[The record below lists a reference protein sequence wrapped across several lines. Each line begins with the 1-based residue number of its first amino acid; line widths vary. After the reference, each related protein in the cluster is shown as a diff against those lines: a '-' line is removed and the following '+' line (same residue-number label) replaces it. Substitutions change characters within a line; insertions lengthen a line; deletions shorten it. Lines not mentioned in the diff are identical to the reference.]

1 MKFLLIC
8 YNYIVL
14 VEDVGGKMRSIKA
27 KILFAIVACT
37 VGAILL
43 SSFILLGKAESAI
56 YNEATAR
63 VDQQAQSVGLRIQ
76 QLITGTE
83 LLIDNMASTFGN
95 SIEMSKYQVEAGYRS
110 STDKNFKKIL
120 EEVVTSI
127 DGTQEVFL
135 VFNPELEILQH
146 QMSMSNV
153 NDEIVFNKK
162 PLDMTLFELEEG
174 EQPNEL
180 VAWFYDIKSYGDS
193 LLDAELEVIGK
204 WSKPYIDENGNKLIA
219 YMKPI
224 YSYNKLIG
232 VVGIRLDYS
241 VIENEIDEVVVYDS
255 GFAFLVDDTFT
266 IMAHR
271 EYEQGQDI
279 REANEDFIP
288 VVEKLKDNVSGT
300 VEYTLNN
307 VETVSGFSRLSN
319 MWNVIIVP
327 PSDEMLSA
335 TNAMRN
341 IMILIIV
348 LLTIVAAIVAVILA
362 SALARPITGITKIL
376 SKIGKLDL
384 HDDSRMIKLMKSKDE
399 TGTMAK
405 ELDQMKIALI
415 EIVSSLK
422 ELSNNLFEKSE
433 EMGVVTN
440 DSSDS
445 INQVYTSVED
455 LSLGANDQAIEAQ
468 KSNEALSL
476 LNEKIEAVVISVNK
490 ALEFS
495 QQTKQVNESS
505 TKVVKTLES
514 ITEANV
520 DNTNVME
527 KNVSELLQKSNQIE
541 EIVEV
546 IKNIASQTNLLA
558 LNASIEAARAGE
570 AGRGF
575 AVVADEI
582 RKLAVQTSES
592 TSKIEAF
599 TVEIEKQVNVVSN
612 NIDTAR
618 INADDTSQATEDVSN
633 AINDTISSVDGIIQL
648 IESLTSELNELTSS
662 KDVVVNSIGTIA
674 AVTQES
680 SAAAD
685 SVSSMMGKQIENMD
699 KIKSSA
705 DSIGIVAE
713 QIEVEMQKFKLSE

>member
-1 MKFLLIC
+1 
-8 YNYIVL
+8 
-14 VEDVGGKMRSIKA
+14 
-27 KILFAIVACT
+27 
-37 VGAILL
+37 
-43 SSFILLGKAESAI
+43 
-56 YNEATAR
+56 
-63 VDQQAQSVGLRIQ
+63 
-76 QLITGTE
+76 
-83 LLIDNMASTFGN
+83 
-95 SIEMSKYQVEAGYRS
+95 
-110 STDKNFKKIL
+110 
-120 EEVVTSI
+120 
-127 DGTQEVFL
+127 
-135 VFNPELEILQH
+135 
-146 QMSMSNV
+146 MSNV
-153 NDEIVFNKK
+153 DNEIIFNKK
-162 PLDMTLFELEEG
+162 PLDMTLFEVEDGDL
-174 EQPNEL
+174 PNES

-193 LLDAELEVIGK
+193 LLQAELEVIGK
-204 WSKPYIDENGNKLIA
+204 WSKPYINEDGNKMIA

-232 VVGIRLDYS
+232 VVGIRLDYA
-241 VIENEIDEVVVYDS
+241 VIENEINNVVVYDS
-255 GFAFLVDDTFT
+255 GYAFLVDDTFT

-288 VVEKLKDNVSGT
+288 LVEKLKDSVSGT

-362 SALARPITGITKIL
+362 SALARPITGITRIL

-399 TGTMAK
+399 TGIMAK

-433 EMGVVTN
+433 GMGVVTN

-445 INQVYTSVED
+445 INQVYASVED

-468 KSNEALSL
+468 KSNEALSI
-476 LNEKIEAVVISVNK
+476 LNEKIETVVISVNK
-490 ALEFS
+490 ALEYS

-505 TKVVKTLES
+505 TQVVKKLEA

-520 DNTNVME
+520 ENTNIME
-527 KNVSELLQKSNQIE
+527 SNVSELLQKSNQIE

-592 TSKIEAF
+592 TSKIESF

-618 INADDTSQATEDVSN
+618 INADDTNQVTADVSN

-662 KDVVVNSIGTIA
+662 KDVVVSSIGTIA

-685 SVSSMMGKQIENMD
+685 SVSSMIGKQIENMD
-699 KIKSSA
+699 KIKLSA

-713 QIEVEMQKFKLSE
+713 QIEVEMQKFKLTE

>member
-1 MKFLLIC
+1 
-8 YNYIVL
+8 VL
-14 VEDVGGKMRSIKA
+14 VEGIGGKMRSIKA
-27 KILFAIVACT
+27 KILFAIVAFT

-232 VVGIRLDYS
+232 VVGIRLDYA

-468 KSNEALSL
+468 KSNEALSV
-476 LNEKIEAVVISVNK
+476 LNEKIETVVISVNK

-685 SVSSMMGKQIENMD
+685 PVSSMMGKQIENMD

>member
-1 MKFLLIC
+1 
-8 YNYIVL
+8 VL

-43 SSFILLGKAESAI
+43 SSFILLDRAESAI
-56 YNEATAR
+56 YDEATAR

-135 VFNPELEILQH
+135 VFNPELEITQH

-153 NDEIVFNKK
+153 DNEIIFNKK
-162 PLDMTLFELEEG
+162 PLDMTLFEVEDGDL
-174 EQPNEL
+174 PNESF
-180 VAWFYDIKSYGDS
+180 AWFYDIKSYGDS
-193 LLDAELEVIGK
+193 LLQAELEVIGK
-204 WSKPYIDENGNKLIA
+204 WSKPYINEDGNKMIA

-232 VVGIRLDYS
+232 VVGIRLDYA
-241 VIENEIDEVVVYDS
+241 VIENEINNVVVYDS
-255 GFAFLVDDTFT
+255 GYAFLVDDTFT

-288 VVEKLKDNVSGT
+288 LVEKLKDSVSGT

-362 SALARPITGITKIL
+362 SALARPITGITRIL

-399 TGTMAK
+399 TGIMAK

-433 EMGVVTN
+433 GMGVVTN

-445 INQVYTSVED
+445 INQVYASVED

-468 KSNEALSL
+468 KSNEALSI
-476 LNEKIEAVVISVNK
+476 LNEKIETVVISVNK
-490 ALEFS
+490 ALEYS

-505 TKVVKTLES
+505 TQVVKKLEA

-520 DNTNVME
+520 ENTNIME
-527 KNVSELLQKSNQIE
+527 SNVSELLQKSNQIE

-592 TSKIEAF
+592 TSKIESF

-618 INADDTSQATEDVSN
+618 INADDTNQVTADVSN

-662 KDVVVNSIGTIA
+662 KDVVVSSIGTIA

-699 KIKSSA
+699 KIKLSA

-713 QIEVEMQKFKLSE
+713 QIEVEMQKFKLTE

>member
-1 MKFLLIC
+1 M
-8 YNYIVL
+8 L

-43 SSFILLGKAESAI
+43 SSFILLDRAESAI
-56 YNEATAR
+56 YDEATAR

-135 VFNPELEILQH
+135 VFNPELEITQH

-153 NDEIVFNKK
+153 DNEIIFNKK
-162 PLDMTLFELEEG
+162 PLDMTLFEVEDGDL
-174 EQPNEL
+174 PNES

-193 LLDAELEVIGK
+193 LLQAELEVIGK
-204 WSKPYIDENGNKLIA
+204 WSKPYINEDGNKMIA

-232 VVGIRLDYS
+232 VVGIRLDYA
-241 VIENEIDEVVVYDS
+241 VIENEINNVVVYDS
-255 GFAFLVDDTFT
+255 GYAFLVDDTFT

-288 VVEKLKDNVSGT
+288 LVEKLKDSVSGT

-362 SALARPITGITKIL
+362 SALARPITGITRIL

-399 TGTMAK
+399 TGIMAK

-433 EMGVVTN
+433 GMGVVTN

-445 INQVYTSVED
+445 INQVYASVED

-468 KSNEALSL
+468 KSNEALSI
-476 LNEKIEAVVISVNK
+476 LNEKIETVVISVNK
-490 ALEFS
+490 ALEYS

-505 TKVVKTLES
+505 TQVVKKLEA

-520 DNTNVME
+520 ENTNIME
-527 KNVSELLQKSNQIE
+527 SNVSELLQKSNQIE

-582 RKLAVQTSES
+582 RKLAEDSAGSASEIQKLVLS
-592 TSKIEAF
+592 IQEESSR
-599 TVEIEKQVNVVSN
+599 TVEVMETLDDVIEEQNSAVDLVDNSIVQVFDSIKGIVSQIDVVN
-612 NIDTAR
+612 
-618 INADDTSQATEDVSN
+618 TSIEDLDK
-633 AINDTISSVDGIIQL
+633 IK
-648 IESLTSELNELTSS
+648 NELTS
-662 KDVVVNSIGTIA
+662 A
-674 AVTQES
+674 
-680 SAAAD
+680 
-685 SVSSMMGKQIENMD
+685 IENISAVSEETAASTEEVTASMD
-699 KIKSSA
+699 QQNYAVEEVAKNAELLNQLSVELA
-705 DSIGIVAE
+705 DNIN
-713 QIEVEMQKFKLSE
+713 KFKIN

>member
-1 MKFLLIC
+1 
-8 YNYIVL
+8 
-14 VEDVGGKMRSIKA
+14 MRSIKA

-43 SSFILLGKAESAI
+43 SSFILLDRAESAI
-56 YNEATAR
+56 YDEATAR

-135 VFNPELEILQH
+135 VFNPELEITQH

-153 NDEIVFNKK
+153 DNEIIFNKK
-162 PLDMTLFELEEG
+162 PLDMTLFEVEDGDL
-174 EQPNEL
+174 PNESF
-180 VAWFYDIKSYGDS
+180 AWFYDIKSYGDS
-193 LLDAELEVIGK
+193 LLQAELEVIGK
-204 WSKPYIDENGNKLIA
+204 WSKPYINEDGNKMIA

-232 VVGIRLDYS
+232 VVGIRLDYA
-241 VIENEIDEVVVYDS
+241 VIENEINNVVVYDS
-255 GFAFLVDDTFT
+255 GYAFLVDDTFT

-288 VVEKLKDNVSGT
+288 LVEKLKDSVSGT

-362 SALARPITGITKIL
+362 SALARPITGITRIL

-399 TGTMAK
+399 TGIMAK

-433 EMGVVTN
+433 GMGVVTN

-445 INQVYTSVED
+445 INQVYASVED

-468 KSNEALSL
+468 KSNEALSI
-476 LNEKIEAVVISVNK
+476 LNEKIETVVISVNK
-490 ALEFS
+490 ALEYS

-505 TKVVKTLES
+505 TQVVKKLEA

-520 DNTNVME
+520 ENTNIME
-527 KNVSELLQKSNQIE
+527 SNVSELLQKSNQIE

-592 TSKIEAF
+592 TSKIESF

-618 INADDTSQATEDVSN
+618 INADDTNQVTADVSN

-662 KDVVVNSIGTIA
+662 KDVVVSSIGTIA

-699 KIKSSA
+699 KIKLSA

-713 QIEVEMQKFKLSE
+713 QIEVEMQKFKLTE

>member
-1 MKFLLIC
+1 
-8 YNYIVL
+8 VL

-43 SSFILLGKAESAI
+43 SSFILLDRAESAI
-56 YNEATAR
+56 YDEATAR

-135 VFNPELEILQH
+135 VFNPELEITQH

-153 NDEIVFNKK
+153 DNEIIFNKK
-162 PLDMTLFELEEG
+162 PLDMTLFEVEDGDL
-174 EQPNEL
+174 PNES

-193 LLDAELEVIGK
+193 LLQAELEVIGK
-204 WSKPYIDENGNKLIA
+204 WSKPYINEDGNKMIA

-232 VVGIRLDYS
+232 VVGIRLDYA
-241 VIENEIDEVVVYDS
+241 VIENEINNVVVYDS
-255 GFAFLVDDTFT
+255 GYAFLVDDTFT

-288 VVEKLKDNVSGT
+288 LVEKLKDSVSGT

-362 SALARPITGITKIL
+362 SALARPITGITRIL

-399 TGTMAK
+399 TGIMAK

-433 EMGVVTN
+433 GMGVVTN

-445 INQVYTSVED
+445 INQVYASVED

-468 KSNEALSL
+468 KSNEALSI
-476 LNEKIEAVVISVNK
+476 LNEKIETVVISVNK
-490 ALEFS
+490 ALEYS

-505 TKVVKTLES
+505 TQVVKKLEA

-520 DNTNVME
+520 ENTNIME
-527 KNVSELLQKSNQIE
+527 SNVSELLQKSNQIE

-592 TSKIEAF
+592 TSKIESF

-618 INADDTSQATEDVSN
+618 INADDTNQVTADVSN

-662 KDVVVNSIGTIA
+662 KDVVVSSIGTIA

-699 KIKSSA
+699 KIKLSA

-713 QIEVEMQKFKLSE
+713 QIEVEMQKFKLTE

>member
-1 MKFLLIC
+1 
-8 YNYIVL
+8 
-14 VEDVGGKMRSIKA
+14 
-27 KILFAIVACT
+27 
-37 VGAILL
+37 
-43 SSFILLGKAESAI
+43 
-56 YNEATAR
+56 
-63 VDQQAQSVGLRIQ
+63 
-76 QLITGTE
+76 
-83 LLIDNMASTFGN
+83 
-95 SIEMSKYQVEAGYRS
+95 
-110 STDKNFKKIL
+110 
-120 EEVVTSI
+120 
-127 DGTQEVFL
+127 
-135 VFNPELEILQH
+135 
-146 QMSMSNV
+146 
-153 NDEIVFNKK
+153 
-162 PLDMTLFELEEG
+162 
-174 EQPNEL
+174 
-180 VAWFYDIKSYGDS
+180 
-193 LLDAELEVIGK
+193 
-204 WSKPYIDENGNKLIA
+204 
-219 YMKPI
+219 
-224 YSYNKLIG
+224 
-232 VVGIRLDYS
+232 
-241 VIENEIDEVVVYDS
+241 
-255 GFAFLVDDTFT
+255 
-266 IMAHR
+266 
-271 EYEQGQDI
+271 
-279 REANEDFIP
+279 
-288 VVEKLKDNVSGT
+288 
-300 VEYTLNN
+300 
-307 VETVSGFSRLSN
+307 
-319 MWNVIIVP
+319 
-327 PSDEMLSA
+327 
-335 TNAMRN
+335 
-341 IMILIIV
+341 
-348 LLTIVAAIVAVILA
+348 
-362 SALARPITGITKIL
+362 
-376 SKIGKLDL
+376 
-384 HDDSRMIKLMKSKDE
+384 MKSKDE

-468 KSNEALSL
+468 KSNEALSV
-476 LNEKIEAVVISVNK
+476 LNEKIETVVISVNK

>member
-1 MKFLLIC
+1 M
-8 YNYIVL
+8 L

-43 SSFILLGKAESAI
+43 SSFILLDRAESAI
-56 YNEATAR
+56 YDEATAR

-135 VFNPELEILQH
+135 VFNPELEITQH

-153 NDEIVFNKK
+153 DNEIIFNKK
-162 PLDMTLFELEEG
+162 PLDMTLFEVEDGDL
-174 EQPNEL
+174 PNES

-193 LLDAELEVIGK
+193 LLQAELEVIGK
-204 WSKPYIDENGNKLIA
+204 WSKPYINEDGNKMIA

-232 VVGIRLDYS
+232 VVGIRLDYA
-241 VIENEIDEVVVYDS
+241 VIENEINNVVVYDS
-255 GFAFLVDDTFT
+255 GYAFLVDDTFT

-288 VVEKLKDNVSGT
+288 LVEKLKDSVSGT

-362 SALARPITGITKIL
+362 SALARPITGITRIL

-399 TGTMAK
+399 TGIMAK

-433 EMGVVTN
+433 GMGVVTN

-445 INQVYTSVED
+445 INQVYASVED

-468 KSNEALSL
+468 KSNEALSI
-476 LNEKIEAVVISVNK
+476 LNEKIETVVISVNK
-490 ALEFS
+490 ALEYS

-505 TKVVKTLES
+505 TQVVKKLEA

-520 DNTNVME
+520 ENTNIME
-527 KNVSELLQKSNQIE
+527 SNVSELLQKSNQIE

-592 TSKIEAF
+592 TSKIESF

-618 INADDTSQATEDVSN
+618 INADDTNQVTADVSN

-662 KDVVVNSIGTIA
+662 KDVVVSSIGTIA

-699 KIKSSA
+699 KIKLSA

-713 QIEVEMQKFKLSE
+713 QIEVEMQKFKLTE